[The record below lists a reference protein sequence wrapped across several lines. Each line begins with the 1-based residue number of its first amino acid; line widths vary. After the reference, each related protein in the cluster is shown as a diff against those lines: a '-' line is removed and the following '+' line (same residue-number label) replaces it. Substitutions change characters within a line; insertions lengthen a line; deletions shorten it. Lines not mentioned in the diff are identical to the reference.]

1 MKSDVTY
8 IWSEILNCL
17 ENEVTKI
24 GYDTWIKTVLP
35 LELSDSSIV
44 LGVDSEIH
52 KNYVGNRY
60 RTLIENAIKQVTS
73 RALKIDVVLSQEY
86 DTSNLKKLSVSYNTN
101 GSYSSGISD
110 KYTFDS
116 FVIGNS
122 NKFAHAFSVAVAED
136 PGKAY
141 NPFFIYGGSGLGK
154 THLMHAVANYILS
167 QTPDKRVLYVTSE
180 TFTNDLIN
188 AIKNNKN
195 EQFREKYRNNDVL
208 LIDDIQFIS
217 GHDKTQEELFH
228 TFNTLHDAEKQ
239 IIISSDK
246 SPKEMKHFEER
257 LISRFEQGLTADI
270 QQPDIETRI
279 AILRKKAQIKN
290 FYVNDDVLIY
300 IADKMP
306 SNVRDMEGA
315 LNKIIAYSSLY
326 KGELTV
332 DIIPEALKDIIE
344 QGSKHTISC
353 NVIIDHVSRYYDIH
367 VDDFKSKRR
376 SRDITYPRQ
385 IAMFLCRKMTDVSL
399 PKIGDSFGG
408 RDHTTVM
415 HACEK
420 IGNEY
425 NDNNETQ
432 KSIDE
437 LEKIINGK

>member
-1 MKSDVTY
+1 MKSDITY
-8 IWSEILNCL
+8 IWGEILNCL

-35 LELSDSSIV
+35 LEISDDAIV

-60 RTLIENAIKQVTS
+60 KTLIENAIKQVTS
-73 RALKIDVVLSQEY
+73 RALKIEVVLTQEHE
-86 DTSNLKKLSVSYNTN
+86 TTNLNKSNASLNN
-101 GSYSSGISD
+101 NRSYSSGISD

-122 NKFAHAFSVAVAED
+122 NKFAHAFSVAVAEN

-167 QTPDKRVLYVTSE
+167 QTPNKRVLYVTSE

-195 EQFREKYRNNDVL
+195 EQFRERYRNNDVL
-208 LIDDIQFIS
+208 LIDDIQFI
-217 GHDKTQEELFH
+217 GGRDKTQEELFH
-228 TFNTLHDAEKQ
+228 TFNTLHDSEKQ

-290 FYVNDDVLIY
+290 FSVNDDVLIY

-344 QGSKHTISC
+344 QGSKHTITC
-353 NVIIDHVSRYYDIH
+353 NVIIDHVSRYFDIH
-367 VDDFKSKRR
+367 VEDFRSKKR

-385 IAMFLCRKMTDVSL
+385 IAMYLCRKMTDISL
-399 PKIGDSFGG
+399 PKIGDFFGG

-425 NDNNETQ
+425 KESSETQ
-432 KSIDE
+432 KTIDE
-437 LEKIINGK
+437 LGKIINGK